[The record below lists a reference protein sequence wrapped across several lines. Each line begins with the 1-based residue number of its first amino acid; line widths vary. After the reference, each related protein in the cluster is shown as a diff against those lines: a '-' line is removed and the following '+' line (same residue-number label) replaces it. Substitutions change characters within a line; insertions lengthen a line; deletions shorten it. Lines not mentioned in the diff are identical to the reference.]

1 MFKDY
6 IEFAKGY
13 EECQKHGPIHRV
25 PATELHATVK
35 PWPFRG
41 WAIDVIGQIHP
52 PSAKNHKYIIVAI
65 DYFTKWVE
73 AIPVKEV
80 DQKEV
85 INFIE
90 DHTIFRFGIPQTI
103 NTDQGTI
110 FTGRKVVQY
119 AQSRGIKM
127 ITSTPYY
134 AQANGQVEAANK
146 VIIALIKKYISG
158 KPQNWHETLLQ
169 VLWAYKNS
177 PKNATQTTP
186 YKLVYGHEAVLPI
199 DINLQSVQVQ
209 RQNELPVEDYWNLMY
224 DELIRLDDERMIAMQ
239 NVIHQKEKIA
249 RVYKKKVKSKQFS
262 SGDLVL
268 KVILPMDQKSRDQG
282 KWTYSWE
289 GPFII
294 ERLYSNNAYL
304 IKEINSRNASK
315 VINGKYLKKFHES
328 SMY

>member
-1 MFKDY
+1 MKWSLSRKGYFWPSIFKDC
-6 IEFAKGY
+6 IEFSKGY

-25 PATELHATVK
+25 PATELHTIVK

-41 WAIDVIGQIHP
+41 WAIDIIGQIHP

-90 DHTIFRFGIPQTI
+90 DHIIFRFGIPQTI
-103 NTDQGTI
+103 TTDEGTV
-110 FTGRKVVQY
+110 FTGRKVVQ
-119 AQSRGIKM
+119 
-127 ITSTPYY
+127 
-134 AQANGQVEAANK
+134 
-146 VIIALIKKYISG
+146 
-158 KPQNWHETLLQ
+158 
-169 VLWAYKNS
+169 NS
-177 PKNATQTTP
+177 PRNATQTTP

-209 RQNELPVEDYWNLMY
+209 RQNELPVKDYWNLMY
-224 DELIRLDDERMIAMQ
+224 DELMRLDDERMTAMQ

-249 RVYKKKVKSKQFS
+249 RVYNKKVKSKQFS

-268 KVILPMDQKSRDQG
+268 KVILPMDQKSQNRG
-282 KWTYSWE
+282 KWTYNWE

-294 ERLYSNNAYL
+294 ERIYSNNAYL
-304 IKEINSRNASK
+304 IKELNSRNESK
-315 VINGKYLKKFHES
+315 VMNGKYLKKFHES